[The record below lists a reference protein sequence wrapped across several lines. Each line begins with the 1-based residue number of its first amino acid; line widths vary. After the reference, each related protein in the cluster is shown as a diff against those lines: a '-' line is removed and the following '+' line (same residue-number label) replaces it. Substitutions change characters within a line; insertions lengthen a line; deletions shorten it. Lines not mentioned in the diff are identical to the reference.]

1 MAAHVRRVTVLAGL
15 VAAAWFF
22 VAAAC
27 GVEAAPATTTTA
39 PAIAQPAPVAA
50 EPAAKPPSDSLAALQ
65 QDMRLLKERLA
76 ELISAV
82 PDMPTV
88 GPIVVSRVTKGYG
101 DNHVWSILAYLVV
114 MFAAA
119 SFGEAVVRRLFRPLY
134 ERLPTLDA
142 QSDLGK
148 LGVLLVRALTQLVE
162 IAAFS
167 LIAIIM
173 FFVVFVGHEAAR
185 LVFWTIFSFVA
196 LLRVLSVGLRL
207 LLVPRLPALRLP
219 AIDDG
224 SARHLYR
231 GFILIGGMVI
241 GAGLLNSFLFSIGLP
256 PGLQMACSELLL
268 IVGLSVIA
276 LVICRQRRMIATLV
290 GIAPADGGRRGA
302 LGDLLVAN
310 WHVFAVS
317 VLVGIGVMAT
327 VERLLTGQKQTAR
340 IIGTLG
346 VFVCYPILYGLI
358 RIIVRQF
365 FEPGD
370 AGERPQH
377 LANADAANEGA
388 GGDPADNTYGPVIL
402 RNSRIALAVI
412 GVVAVIRIWDVN
424 LSAMTSEGIGTH
436 IAQSAFEIIVTLLLA
451 SSAWGIIKV
460 AINRHLPHEK
470 LGALD
475 LVGEDHEAGVG
486 LSRLE
491 TLLPLLRKFLFVT
504 ILVMVAMIVV
514 SSMGVNIGP
523 LLAGAGV
530 VGIAV
535 GFGAQT
541 LVRDILSGV
550 FFLFD
555 DAFRIGEYI
564 DVGEGKGTV
573 ERMSIRSLVLRHH
586 LGPVNTIPF
595 GVIRRVTNY
604 ARDWTIMKLEIRV
617 PYETD
622 LERLR
627 KLIKNVGQDLAADPV
642 HGPHFIQPLK
652 SQGAYRMDDSAFVVR
667 VKFMAKPGDEFVL
680 RREVFRHLQA
690 AFKNNGIE
698 FASRRVTVDDRSDGD
713 APGDREAAAANIAL
727 LPSGEAA
734 RSRG

>member
-1 MAAHVRRVTVLAGL
+1 
-15 VAAAWFF
+15 
-22 VAAAC
+22 
-27 GVEAAPATTTTA
+27 
-39 PAIAQPAPVAA
+39 
-50 EPAAKPPSDSLAALQ
+50 
-65 QDMRLLKERLA
+65 
-76 ELISAV
+76 
-82 PDMPTV
+82 
-88 GPIVVSRVTKGYG
+88 
-101 DNHVWSILAYLVV
+101 
-114 MFAAA
+114 
-119 SFGEAVVRRLFRPLY
+119 
-134 ERLPTLDA
+134 
-142 QSDLGK
+142 
-148 LGVLLVRALTQLVE
+148 
-162 IAAFS
+162 
-167 LIAIIM
+167 
-173 FFVVFVGHEAAR
+173 
-185 LVFWTIFSFVA
+185 
-196 LLRVLSVGLRL
+196 
-207 LLVPRLPALRLP
+207 
-219 AIDDG
+219 
-224 SARHLYR
+224 
-231 GFILIGGMVI
+231 
-241 GAGLLNSFLFSIGLP
+241 
-256 PGLQMACSELLL
+256 
-268 IVGLSVIA
+268 
-276 LVICRQRRMIATLV
+276 
-290 GIAPADGGRRGA
+290 
-302 LGDLLVAN
+302 
-310 WHVFAVS
+310 
-317 VLVGIGVMAT
+317 
-327 VERLLTGQKQTAR
+327 
-340 IIGTLG
+340 
-346 VFVCYPILYGLI
+346 
-358 RIIVRQF
+358 
-365 FEPGD
+365 
-370 AGERPQH
+370 
-377 LANADAANEGA
+377 
-388 GGDPADNTYGPVIL
+388 
-402 RNSRIALAVI
+402 
-412 GVVAVIRIWDVN
+412 
-424 LSAMTSEGIGTH
+424 
-436 IAQSAFEIIVTLLLA
+436 
-451 SSAWGIIKV
+451 
-460 AINRHLPHEK
+460 
-470 LGALD
+470 
-475 LVGEDHEAGVG
+475 VG